1 MTAPAAPREYKLIS
15 ADGHL
20 NGPGD
25 IWTTRVSQKYRD
37 QVPRVEPRPE
47 GDAWVCEGFEARG
60 FGWEAC
66 AGRAPDQQGEWCRY
80 EDIHPGGY
88 DPKARVEEQIA
99 DGVDAELLFPMG
111 FASGYV
117 KGTKDPDFHYEM
129 VRAYNDFL
137 SEFCSYAPDRLVGAA
152 MIPSRGVDQALAEIK
167 RCQDLPG
174 LGAWLLQSYPNGTTR
189 IGDADEPVWSLVE
202 ETGKPL
208 TIHIGLT
215 DRPPGAKRM
224 SVRGLPGTGHF
235 YDAPSRM
242 LEWAFSGVLDRHQ
255 RLRIILAEVDCGWM
269 PYFAEQ
275 ADDNYLR
282 HAFADLKDS
291 RLRLLPSEYMSEF
304 FFPTFIT
311 DHYAI
316 DNRHR
321 ANLVNRMMWS
331 NDYPHITS
339 DWPYSWK
346 TINASFAGVPEDER
360 HAILAGNAQRLLGL
374 GA

>member
-1 MTAPAAPREYKLIS
+1 MAADRRYKLIS

-25 IWTTRVSQKYRD
+25 IWTKRVSQKYLEM
-37 QVPRVEPRPE
+37 VPRVVSLPE
-47 GDAWVCEGFEARG
+47 GDGWLCDGFEARG

-66 AGRAPDQQGEWCRY
+66 AGRAPDQQSEWCRY
-80 EDIHPGGY
+80 EEIHPGGY
-88 DPKARVEEQIA
+88 DPKARVAEQIA

-111 FASGYV
+111 FASGFIR
-117 KGTKDPDFHYEM
+117 GTKDPDFHYEM

-137 SEFCSYAPDRLVGAA
+137 SEFCSYAPDRFVGAA

-174 LGAWLLQSYPNGTTR
+174 LGAWLLNCYPHGSAVMSE
-189 IGDADEPVWSLVE
+189 ADEPVWALIE
-202 ETGKPL
+202 DIGKPL
-208 TIHIGLT
+208 TIHIGIT
-215 DRPPGAKRM
+215 DRMPPAKM
-224 SVRGLPGTGHF
+224 PVRGLPGTGHF
-235 YDAPSRM
+235 YDAPKRM
-242 LEWAFSGVLDRHQ
+242 LEWAFSGVLDRYQ
-255 RLRIILAEVDCGWM
+255 DLKIILAEVDCGWM

-282 HAFADLKDS
+282 HSFADLKDVK
-291 RLRLLPSEYMSEF
+291 LRLLPSEYMSQYF
-304 FFPTFIT
+304 YPTFIT
-311 DHYAI
+311 DHYALA
-316 DNRHR
+316 NRHR
-321 ANLVNRMMWS
+321 IGVERMMWS

-346 TINASFAGVPEDER
+346 TINASFAGIPPQEA

-374 GA
+374 

>member
-1 MTAPAAPREYKLIS
+1 MLISIGMTEAREYKLIS

-25 IWTTRVSQKYRD
+25 IWTKRVASKYLD
-37 QVPRVEPRPE
+37 QVPRVERIE
-47 GDAWVCEGFEARG
+47 QCDAWVCEGFDPRG

-66 AGRAPDQQGEWCRY
+66 AGRAPDKQGEWCLY

-117 KGTKDPDFHYEM
+117 KGMRDPDLHLEM

-137 SEFCSYAPDRLVGAA
+137 SEFCSYAPDRFVGAA
-152 MIPSRGVDQALAEIK
+152 MIPNRGVDQALAEIK
-167 RCQDLPG
+167 RCRDLPG
-174 LGAWLLQSYPNGTTR
+174 LGAWLLNAYPHGSTVMNEV
-189 IGDADEPVWSLVE
+189 DAPVWELIE

-208 TIHIGLT
+208 TIHIGLS
-215 DRPPGAKRM
+215 DRPPPART

-235 YDAPSRM
+235 YDAPRRM

-255 RLRIILAEVDCGWM
+255 SLKIILAEVDCGWM

-282 HAFADLKDS
+282 HSFSDLKDS
-291 RLRLLPSEYMSEF
+291 KLRLLPSEYMQQYF
-304 FFPTFIT
+304 YPTFIT

-316 DNRHR
+316 ANRHR
-321 ANLVNRMMWS
+321 VGVDRMMWS

-346 TINASFAGVPEDER
+346 TINASFANVPTDER
-360 HAILAGNAQRLLGL
+360 HKILAGNAQRLLGL
-374 GA
+374 

>member
-1 MTAPAAPREYKLIS
+1 MSAAREYRLIS

-25 IWTTRVSQKYRD
+25 IWTKRVSKKYVDR
-37 QVPRVEPRPE
+37 VPRVERVAQ
-47 GDAWVCEGFEARG
+47 GDAWVCEGFEPRG

-66 AGRAPDQQGEWCRY
+66 AGRGPDQQGEWCRY

-88 DPKARVEEQIA
+88 DPKARVAELDT

-117 KGTKDPDFHYEM
+117 RAHKDPDLHLEM

-137 SEFCSYAPDRLVGAA
+137 SEFCSYAPDRFVGAA
-152 MIPSRGVDQALAEIK
+152 MIPSRGVDQALAEIE
-167 RCQDLPG
+167 RCRELPG
-174 LGAWLLQSYPNGTTR
+174 LGAWLLTCYPH
-189 IGDADEPVWSLVE
+189 GDTVMNDDDEPVWALIE
-202 ETGKPL
+202 ETGKPI
-208 TIHIGLT
+208 TIHIALT
-215 DRPPGAKRM
+215 DQLPSTKIVA
-224 SVRGLPGTGHF
+224 RGLPGTGHF
-235 YDAPSRM
+235 YDAPRRM
-242 LEWAFSGVLDRHQ
+242 LEWVFSGVLDRHD
-255 RLRIILAEVDCGWM
+255 LKIILAEVDCGWM

-282 HAFADLKDS
+282 HAQSDLRDVK
-291 RLRLLPSEYMSEF
+291 LRLMPSEYMAQY

-316 DNRHR
+316 ANRHR
-321 ANLVNRMMWS
+321 IGVQRMMWS

-346 TINASFAGVPEDER
+346 TIHAAFAGVPADEA

-374 GA
+374 GN